1 MEYLQDSLAI
11 YHSVLGKE
19 HAIGSKVLSKIGEC
33 FIRKRKHKEALVLL
47 EEALQIHSDS
57 GNKFGNL
64 GLAEIKFNLGIVYC
78 ETGRLNEA
86 IDSYEISMK
95 IRREKL
101 GLNCVEVAQVSRL
114 TTKMAKTCFLLP
126 MSSSPCNPLVI
137 NRF

>member
-1 MEYLQDSLAI
+1 VEYLQDSLAI
-11 YHSVLGKE
+11 YHLVLDKE

-126 MSSSPCNPLVI
+126 MSFSPCNPLVI

>member
-11 YHSVLGKE
+11 YHLMLDKE

-47 EEALQIHSDS
+47 EEALQIHCDS

-86 IDSYEISMK
+86 IDSYESSLK

-101 GLNCVEVAQVSRL
+101 GLNCVKVAQVSRL
-114 TTKMAKTCFLLP
+114 TTKMAITCFLLP
-126 MSSSPCNPLVI
+126 MSSSSVKLLVI